1 MLKGDV
7 YGSALERLILKLE
20 TMTHELDS
28 GLQDSLSEICVLL
41 KVAKLQANFFD
52 DPRLEKIGS
61 GELKTLYSSEEQ
73 EDSTVEELSITN
85 KNNSIIHYYV
95 YHKDGEEPWD
105 EEDSRHIHVLLK
117 LLYTF
122 QARVRTLRMIE
133 EISFRDRELGI
144 YNLPYF
150 LKTVGMVIGRGMAK
164 EFGVCYFNLRN
175 FTSVNDKYGR
185 DTGTAIMK
193 DYIKFL
199 DKSVGDRGIVCR
211 IGGDNF
217 ITLFP
222 KEKYEIVK
230 ILLAGSYRPVAAIP
244 GEFVYIHAS
253 AGYYLIS
260 EDVKSPEEVM
270 DRVAMAFQC
279 ARRSVE
285 TNFTAYYNVGLQ
297 KQQER
302 VRQIEALFK
311 KAMEEEEFQVY
322 YQPKVELEQYQLSG
336 AEALCRW
343 IHEGELIPP
352 DSFIPIL
359 EKSQAICDLDFYMLD
374 HVCRD
379 IKQWISEGKEPV
391 KVSVNLSRRHMND
404 PYLLKHI
411 LDIIDGRGIPH
422 KYIEIE
428 LTETTTD
435 VDFRILKGIVSGLKE
450 NDIFISID
458 DFGTGFSSLNLLREA
473 PWDVLK
479 IDKSFL
485 PDENHVKDNRTA
497 MLKHIIGMSNDLG
510 LSCIVEGVETKEQV
524 EILKKYK
531 CYQAQGFYFDRP
543 MTKEEF
549 EKRLSPGWKYQVE
562 D

>member
-1 MLKGDV
+1 MLRGDV

-20 TMTHELDS
+20 TMTHELDL
-28 GLQDSLSEICVLL
+28 GLHDSLAEICTML
-41 KVAKLQANFFD
+41 KIAKVQASFFD
-52 DPRLEKIGS
+52 DPRSEKDGA
-61 GELKTLYSSEEQ
+61 GKFKTFYASEEP
-73 EDSTVEELSITN
+73 EDSVVEELRIAN
-85 KNNSIIHYYV
+85 KNNSVIHYFV
-95 YHKDGEEPWD
+95 YHKSGEEAWD
-105 EEDSRHIHVLLK
+105 DEDIHHIRILLK

-150 LKTVGMVIGRGMAK
+150 LKTVGMVIGQGIAK
-164 EFGVCYFNLRN
+164 GFGVCYFNLRS
-175 FTSVNDKYGR
+175 FTAINEKYGR
-185 DTGTAIMK
+185 DTGTAIMT
-193 DYIKFL
+193 DYVKFL
-199 DKSVGDRGIVCR
+199 DKSVGERGIVCR

-222 KEKYEIVK
+222 KEKFEMVK
-230 ILLAGSYRPVAAIP
+230 ILLAGSYRPVADIP

-253 AGYYLIS
+253 AGYYMIS

-285 TNFTAYYNVGLQ
+285 TNFTAYYDAGLQ

-311 KAMEEEEFQVY
+311 KAIEEEEFLVY
-322 YQPKVELEQYQLSG
+322 YQPKVELEQYQLAG

-343 IHEGELIPP
+343 LHEGELIPP

-379 IKQWISEGKEPV
+379 IKQWIKEGKEPV

-450 NDIFISID
+450 NDIYTSVD

-485 PDENHVKDNRTA
+485 PDENNAKDNRSA

-510 LSCIVEGVETKEQV
+510 LSCIVEGVETIEQV
-524 EILKKYK
+524 KILKKYE
-531 CYQAQGFYFDRP
+531 CYRAQGFYFDRP

-549 EKRLSPGWKYQVE
+549 EKRLSPDWKYQVE
-562 D
+562 E